1 MAPNGV
7 VRLVIK
13 QIVICPN
20 KIAKNGGFQTIARI
34 VANDDQRI

>member
-1 MAPNGV
+1 MAPNGI
-7 VRLVIK
+7 VRLDIK

-20 KIAKNGGFQTIARI
+20 KSVKNGGFQTIAGI